1 MRELPH
7 TDPDSQLARFRKAV
21 QLIGGVKSAA
31 RELDVSDR
39 TIYGLIY
46 AKRDLHDGFLR
57 DMAAAL
63 IRHADQCRALERQ
76 ISPAFVGNLTADQ
89 QTAKPHGN
97 RYDRRGKD
105 DHSLDAESYLNVPRR
120 AAGASATARPQ
131 APGAQRR
138 NSAEDKGADAPA
150 ENKNG

>member
-1 MRELPH
+1 MTRELPH
-7 TDPDSQLARFRKAV
+7 ADPDSQLARFRKAV
-21 QLIGGVKSAA
+21 DLIGGVRTAA
-31 RELDVSDR
+31 RELGVSDR

-63 IRHADQCRALERQ
+63 IRHADACRALERQ
-76 ISPAFVGNLTADQ
+76 LSPAFVANLTADQ

-97 RYDRRGKD
+97 RYDRKSAVIEGD
-105 DHSLDAESYLNVPRR
+105 DRR

-138 NSAEDKGADAPA
+138 DSAEDKGADAPA
-150 ENKNG
+150 KGENANG

>member
-1 MRELPH
+1 MRQLPH

-21 QLIGGVKSAA
+21 QLIGGTRAAA
-31 RELDVSDR
+31 RELGVSDR

-63 IRHADQCRALERQ
+63 IRHADDCRALERK

-89 QTAKPHGN
+89 QTAKPHPN
-97 RYDRRGKD
+97 RYDRKG
-105 DHSLDAESYLNVPRR
+105 
-120 AAGASATARPQ
+120 
-131 APGAQRR
+131 R
-138 NSAEDKGADAPA
+138 NDG
-150 ENKNG
+150 

>member
-7 TDPDSQLARFRKAV
+7 TDPDSQLGRFRRAV
-21 QLIGGVKSAA
+21 ELIGGVRTAA

-46 AKRDLHDGFLR
+46 AKRPLHDGFLR

-63 IRHADQCRALERQ
+63 IRHADECRTLERQ
-76 ISPAFVGNLTADQ
+76 LSPAFIGNLTAEQ

-97 RYDRRGKD
+97 RYDRKD
-105 DHSLDAESYLNVPRR
+105 RND
-120 AAGASATARPQ
+120 GQ
-131 APGAQRR
+131 A
-138 NSAEDKGADAPA
+138 
-150 ENKNG
+150 

>member
-7 TDPDSQLARFRKAV
+7 VDPDSQLARFRQAV

-39 TIYGLIY
+39 TIYALIY
-46 AKRDLHDGFLR
+46 AKRPVHDGFLR

-63 IRHADQCRALERQ
+63 IRHADACRALERT
-76 ISPAFVGNLTADQ
+76 ISPAFVANLTKEQ

-97 RYDRRGKD
+97 RYDQKD
-105 DHSLDAESYLNVPRR
+105 RP
-120 AAGASATARPQ
+120 ASSSEAVGQQETP
-131 APGAQRR
+131 
-138 NSAEDKGADAPA
+138 
-150 ENKNG
+150 NG

>member
-1 MRELPH
+1 MRQLPH
-7 TDPDSQLARFRKAV
+7 VDPDSQLARFQKAV

-31 RELDVSDR
+31 RELGVSDR

-63 IRHADQCRALERQ
+63 IRHADACRALERK
-76 ISPAFVGNLTADQ
+76 ISPAFVSNLTAEQ

-97 RYDRRGKD
+97 RYDRKG
-105 DHSLDAESYLNVPRR
+105 
-120 AAGASATARPQ
+120 
-131 APGAQRR
+131 R
-138 NSAEDKGADAPA
+138 NDG
-150 ENKNG
+150 